1 METTD
6 IERTAT
12 NPTPTTRD
20 VPSRTLPKP
29 TKKQAGKDQS
39 IEEILS
45 ERYGVGVV
53 RAPIEAVLWAAEQ
66 IEDRNAARAGLVQA
80 NKIRAKHGAPLVYA
94 PFGHWAF

>member
-29 TKKQAGKDQS
+29 TKEQAGKGNTRIVEMNGSRLDM
-39 IEEILS
+39 
-45 ERYGVGVV
+45 VFDGVV
-53 RAPIEAVLWAAEQ
+53 WVVIAVSS
-66 IEDRNAARAGLVQA
+66 A
-80 NKIRAKHGAPLVYA
+80 N
-94 PFGHWAF
+94 

>member
-29 TKKQAGKDQS
+29 TKEQAGKGNYGYDWAKAFHFCNRS
-39 IEEILS
+39 ITL
-45 ERYGVGVV
+45 
-53 RAPIEAVLWAAEQ
+53 
-66 IEDRNAARAGLVQA
+66 
-80 NKIRAKHGAPLVYA
+80 
-94 PFGHWAF
+94 